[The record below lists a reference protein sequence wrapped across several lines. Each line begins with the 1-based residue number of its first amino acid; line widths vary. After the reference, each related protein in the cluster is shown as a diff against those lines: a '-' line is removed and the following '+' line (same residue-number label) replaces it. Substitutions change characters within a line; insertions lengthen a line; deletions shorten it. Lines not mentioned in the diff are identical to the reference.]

1 MHLVKGKSIKMRFGT
16 VGRELKVQ
24 PIPHPTQPLHS
35 LSYFAYIKTIPKMT
49 NNQCPKTKHPF
60 LPYHIHFNRI

>member
-16 VGRELKVQ
+16 VGREFKVQ

-35 LSYFAYIKTIPKMT
+35 LSYFAYIKTIPKM
-49 NNQCPKTKHPF
+49 
-60 LPYHIHFNRI
+60 IGW